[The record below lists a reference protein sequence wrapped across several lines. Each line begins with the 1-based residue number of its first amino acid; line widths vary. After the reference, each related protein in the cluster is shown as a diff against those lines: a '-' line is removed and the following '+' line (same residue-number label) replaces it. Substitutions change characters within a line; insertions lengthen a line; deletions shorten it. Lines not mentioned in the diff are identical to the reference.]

1 MISLIFYIST
11 KIFYIILLFHS
22 RGKRTI
28 KVLNMEE
35 EISPQLRQKIDNGV
49 EKVFALFID
58 KASKGGSLEE
68 LLKNLITERVYG
80 KLGPRMNRYAVK
92 KIAKKVIRKTVDRV
106 WERHK
111 DKLILKLQAL
121 N

>member
-1 MISLIFYIST
+1 
-11 KIFYIILLFHS
+11 
-22 RGKRTI
+22 
-28 KVLNMEE
+28 MEE
-35 EISPQLRQKIDNGV
+35 EISSELRQKIDNGV

-68 LLKNLITERVYG
+68 FFKTLITEKVYG
-80 KLGPRMNRYAVK
+80 KLGPRMNRYVVK

-106 WERHK
+106 WERHR

-121 N
+121 S

>member
-1 MISLIFYIST
+1 M
-11 KIFYIILLFHS
+11 
-22 RGKRTI
+22 
-28 KVLNMEE
+28 LNIEE
-35 EISPQLRQKIDNGV
+35 EISSELRQKIDNAV

-68 LLKNLITERVYG
+68 LLKTLITEKVYG
-80 KLGPRMNRYAVK
+80 KLGLRVNRYAVK
-92 KIAKKVIRKTVDRV
+92 KIAKKVLRKMVDKG

-111 DKLILKLQAL
+111 EKLILKLQTL

>member
-1 MISLIFYIST
+1 
-11 KIFYIILLFHS
+11 
-22 RGKRTI
+22 
-28 KVLNMEE
+28 VLNIEE
-35 EISPQLRQKIDNGV
+35 EISSELRQKIDNAV
-49 EKVFALFID
+49 EKAFALFID

-68 LLKNLITERVYG
+68 LFKALITEKVYG

-92 KIAKKVIRKTVDRV
+92 KIAKKFIRKTVDKV

-111 DKLILKLQAL
+111 EKLILKLQTL